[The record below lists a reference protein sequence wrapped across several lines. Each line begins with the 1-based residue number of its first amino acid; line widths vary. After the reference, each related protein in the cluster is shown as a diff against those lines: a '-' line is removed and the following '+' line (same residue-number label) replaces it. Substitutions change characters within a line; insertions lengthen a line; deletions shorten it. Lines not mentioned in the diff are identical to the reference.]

1 MTERESGGHE
11 DAYLF
16 AHLCVFRVWF
26 HFCLVF
32 LHKYF
37 LTLKILRRVLF
48 YLTLSLGVLL
58 IAVTA
63 SVLLY
68 KDRIIQQF
76 IREANKQLNT
86 PVSIKR
92 MDVSVFERFP
102 QLSIVFHDVYIEDSH
117 QGQYPLLTAK
127 KISFQLNPF
136 QVWRGDYTIHGLEIH
151 DSETHLKI
159 SEDGSNNYTIVKK
172 QMAGS
177 SRSSIG
183 FALSN
188 VSLHNTKVHYLDLR
202 ILQDFTFTSDRLKAS
217 IRTEDDIYD
226 IEANGQLVTDKM
238 LIGNNNYL
246 KGKSFE
252 IESHLVYDDIK
263 KHLTIHPSDLKLKTS
278 SFTVSGTYR
287 WKEKNIIDLKTTGKD
302 TDIQTLLSLLP
313 ESNGKT
319 FDKYKSKGDVYFSA
333 HLNGEI
339 SAETSPALSIDF
351 GFNDAT
357 LFHPD
362 YKTRIENANLAGSF
376 STRDLNDLKQA
387 KLSLKNITG
396 KLNKENFE
404 ANFFLDN
411 FKDPAID
418 LDFKGK
424 IHAPSVLDF
433 YPVKDI
439 HYVSGYLLVDIA
451 FQGKINLLKDKNTA
465 QRVSTLG
472 TVDLKGVNLLYGK
485 NRIPLEDL
493 RGNLQFNNNDLAL
506 SNVTGKLGD
515 SDFLLNGFFKNIITF
530 LLFENQ
536 PIGIETDLRS
546 KYIDLNQLFSLGFG
560 EYREDSK
567 APDDFTFTLSKNV
580 NLNFNCDIKSLRYK
594 RFHGQAIQGDLLV
607 KNQMAVSRNLSL
619 KTMGGNLKLS
629 GIVDAKNNKA
639 IDVVTTLRL
648 NGINI
653 DSVFYVFENFNQT
666 FIQDQHLKG
675 KATADV
681 NLEMTL
687 NQNLRLFQETLIA
700 DIGISIARGEL
711 NNFDPLRKL
720 ERYVGDKSLD
730 RLRFSELKNDIHIEN
745 KHIYL
750 PQMEVRSNVSNI
762 KISGT
767 HTFDQR
773 IDYRL
778 ITPLRSKRVSDPEAE
793 EALEEDAQGNSRLFL
808 KITGTTDN
816 YRIAYDTE
824 AVKKKIV
831 SDLKKEVEEL
841 KDAFRSKGKKKEKEL
856 EVSKEE
862 YFDW

>member
-1 MTERESGGHE
+1 M
-11 DAYLF
+11 
-16 AHLCVFRVWF
+16 
-26 HFCLVF
+26 
-32 LHKYF
+32 
-37 LTLKILRRVLF
+37 KILRRVLF
-48 YLTLSLGVLL
+48 YSTLSLGVMV
-58 IAVTA
+58 IALTV
-63 SVLLY
+63 SVYLY

-92 MDVSVFERFP
+92 IEVSVFEQFP
-102 QLSIVFHDVYIEDSH
+102 RLSIVFHDVYVEDSH
-117 QGQYPLLTAK
+117 PGKYPLLTAR
-127 KISFQLNPF
+127 KISFQLNPLAA
-136 QVWRGDYTIHGLEIH
+136 WGGDYTIRGLEIH

-159 SEDGSNNYTIVKK
+159 SDEGENNYTIVKK
-172 QMAGS
+172 QASGKS
-177 SRSSIG
+177 QSSIG

-188 VSLHNTKVHYLDLR
+188 VSLHNTTVHYLDLR

-217 IRTEDDIYD
+217 IHSARDIYD
-226 IEANGQLVTDKM
+226 IEAQGGLVTEKM

-252 IESHLVYDDIK
+252 IESHLLYDDNK

-278 SFTVSGTYR
+278 SFTVSGTYG
-287 WKEKNIIDLKTTGKD
+287 WKDKNIVNLSTTGKD

-313 ESNGKT
+313 ESHGKKL
-319 FDKYKSKGDVYFSA
+319 DHYKSKGDVYFNA

-339 SAETSPALSIDF
+339 SSSASPSLSIDF

-357 LFHPD
+357 LFHPE
-362 YKTRIENANLAGSF
+362 YKTRIENANLTGSF
-376 STRDLNDLKQA
+376 STRAVNDLKQA
-387 KLSLKNITG
+387 NLSLKNING
-396 KLNKENFE
+396 KLNNENFE
-404 ANFFLDN
+404 ANFIIDN
-411 FKDPAID
+411 FTDPGIV

-424 IHAPSVLDF
+424 IDAPAVLDF
-433 YPVKDI
+433 YPVEDI
-439 HYVSGYLLVDIA
+439 HYVSGSLLVDIA
-451 FQGKINLLKDKNTA
+451 FEGKINLLKNKNTA

-485 NRIPLEDL
+485 NRIPLENL
-493 RGNLQFNNNDLAL
+493 EGNLQFNNNDLAL

-536 PIGIETDLRS
+536 PIGIETDLKS

-560 EYREDSK
+560 EYGEDNK
-567 APDDFTFTLSKNV
+567 APDEFTFSLSKNV

-639 IDVVTTLRL
+639 IDVVTTLKL
-648 NGINI
+648 NGINL

-666 FIQDQHLKG
+666 FVQDRHLRG

-681 NLEMTL
+681 NLEMAL

-700 DIGISIARGEL
+700 DIGISIAKGEL
-711 NNFDPLRKL
+711 NNFEPLKKL
-720 ERYVGDKSLD
+720 ERYLGDEGLD
-730 RLRFSELKNDIHIEN
+730 RLRFSDLKNDIHIEN

-750 PQMEVRSNVSNI
+750 PQMEVRSNVTNI
-762 KISGT
+762 RISGT

-778 ITPLRSKRVSDPEAE
+778 ITPLRRKRISDPEAE
-793 EALEEDAQGNSRLFL
+793 GALEADAQGNSRLFL
-808 KITGTTDN
+808 KITGTTDD

-831 SDLKKEVEEL
+831 ADLKKEVEEL

-856 EVSKEE
+856 EVSKDE